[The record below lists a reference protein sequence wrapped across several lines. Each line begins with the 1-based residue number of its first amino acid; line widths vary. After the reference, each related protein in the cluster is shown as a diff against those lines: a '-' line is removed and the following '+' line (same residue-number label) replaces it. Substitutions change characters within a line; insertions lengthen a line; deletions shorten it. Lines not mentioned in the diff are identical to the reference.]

1 MQIKIDIAW
10 QTQLSR
16 NLRLFA
22 DSLENLSE
30 FYWEAIWIIKER
42 SDSIFAAAWS
52 NVEKNPK
59 WKPLSAATITA
70 RRKRTWHY
78 KNAPN
83 KPWVLRW
90 TWRLQDDTTTTIND
104 RYWSFEYNAPYAE
117 KHQTW
122 EWVPKRAFLDLD
134 NRTNENI
141 VKSLQN
147 KIQRDIWIFGLQA

>member
-1 MQIKIDIAW
+1 MQIKIDIDW

-16 NLRLFA
+16 NLRVFV
-22 DSLENLSE
+22 DNLENLSE
-30 FYWEAIWIIKER
+30 FYEEAIDIIKTR
-42 SDSIFAAAWS
+42 SDSIFSAAWT

-59 WKPLSAATITA
+59 WKPLSSATLKA
-70 RRKRTWHY
+70 RKERSWYY
-78 KNAPN
+78 KASPN

-90 TWRLQDDTTTTIND
+90 TWRLQEDTTTTIND

-117 KHQTW
+117 KHQSGDG
-122 EWVPKRAFLDLD
+122 VPKRAFLDLD

-147 KIQRDIWIFGLQA
+147 KIQRDLKIFGLQA